1 MTIEELRSI
10 VSSGNVPAG
19 IDRKNLQEYL
29 SDEDF
34 ESIFK
39 MTKAAFG
46 ALAGWKRNGMKQKA
60 GIF

>member
-1 MTIEELRSI
+1 M
-10 VSSGNVPAG
+10 PAG

-46 ALAGWKRNGMKQKA
+46 ALAGWKRKWNEVESRHILDTVCQ
-60 GIF
+60 ISYI